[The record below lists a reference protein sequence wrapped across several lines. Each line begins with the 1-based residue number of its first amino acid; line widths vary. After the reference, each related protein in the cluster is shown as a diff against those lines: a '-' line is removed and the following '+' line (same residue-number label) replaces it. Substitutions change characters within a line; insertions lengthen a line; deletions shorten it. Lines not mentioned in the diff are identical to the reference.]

1 MGLDMYL
8 NKKIYIGANYH
19 FNKITGTLDIKQNG
33 EPIPINLNKIKY
45 ILEEQASWHKV
56 YQIHRWFVDNIQEGM
71 DDGGIYEVYGKDLLK
86 LVELCKCVL
95 EDHSLADSLLPTPE
109 GCFSGITEYDEY
121 YFEDLEDTIEQ
132 LKDIDVDAWYE
143 YTSSW

>member
-8 NKKIYIGANYH
+8 NKKIYIGANYD

-56 YQIHRWFVDNIQEGM
+56 YQIHRWFVNNVQNGV
-71 DDGGIYEVYGKDLLK
+71 DDCGIYEVHGEQLLK
-86 LVELCKCVL
+86 LVELCERVL
-95 EDHSLADSLLPTPE
+95 ANHALADSLLPSQD
-109 GCFSGITEYDEY
+109 GFFFGSTEYDEY
-121 YFEDLEDTIEQ
+121 YFEDLENTIEQ
-132 LKDIDVDAWYE
+132 LKDVEADSWYE